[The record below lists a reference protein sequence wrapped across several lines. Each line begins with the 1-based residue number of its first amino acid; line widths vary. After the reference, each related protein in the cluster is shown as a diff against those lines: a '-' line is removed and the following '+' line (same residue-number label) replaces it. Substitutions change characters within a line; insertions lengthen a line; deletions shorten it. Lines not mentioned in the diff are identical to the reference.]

1 MERCRVVDFAAP
13 DAARGWR
20 AIDDV
25 VMGGVSASR
34 ITFERDRTVFSGRV
48 SLDHGGGFASVRSA
62 PADFAL
68 SGFDGVELDL
78 AGDGKRYKLNARLDA
93 AFDGVSYQAE
103 FVAPRARSSVRIPF
117 IELRATRRG
126 RPMPDAEP
134 FDPERVATFGLLIGA
149 RQAGDFRLELF
160 ALDAYRASRR

>member
-1 MERCRVVDFAAP
+1 MERSRVVDFTAS
-13 DAARGWR
+13 DAARGWS

-34 ITFERDRTVFSGRV
+34 LALEGDRTVFSGRV

-62 PADFAL
+62 PSDFAL
-68 SGFDGVELDL
+68 AGFDGLELEL
-78 AGDGKRYKLNARLDA
+78 AGDGRRYRLNARLDA
-93 AFDGVSYQAE
+93 AFDGVTYQAE

-117 IELRATRRG
+117 TELRPTWRG
-126 RPMPDAEP
+126 RPVPDAAP
-134 FDPERVATFGLLIGA
+134 FDPARVATLGLLIGA